1 MSIIFNKSLE
11 TGVFPHLL
19 KVATVITI
27 HKGESK
33 MIAANYRPISLL
45 PIFGKMYEKII
56 FSRLISFVDKYQIL
70 FNRQYGFQKEKST
83 EYALIDIVDNI
94 MNSLEKKESPCC
106 VFLDFA
112 KAFDTVNHKILLG
125 KLHHYGIRG
134 TALSLIES
142 YLTDRQQCV
151 QINNAISDL
160 EYISH
165 GVPQGSI
172 LGPLFFL
179 LYIND
184 IAESSDI
191 LKFYLFADD
200 TAIFLSHKDPKTLE
214 TIMNQELIK
223 VSSWLIANKLSLNV
237 KKSNALL
244 FRTKNE
250 NSAPILNIKI
260 NESPIEEKQHAKYL
274 GIILDHKLTYEH
286 HINHV
291 NSKLIKGNA
300 ILQKVK
306 HFIPEKTLINT
317 YNAHIQPHIDY
328 GLTVW
333 GYASKTSLQTIEKQQ
348 RKAIRSINFKPKR
361 YEDTISLF
369 KQSKIL
375 PLKQCISL
383 SSCKT
388 IWKAANS
395 LLPSTISSIFN
406 QRADTSFHLPYR
418 RIDAT
423 QSCISYK
430 GVQAWNKISVNIRS
444 STSLNLFKNKYKEFL
459 LSSMN

>member
-1 MSIIFNKSLE
+1 
-11 TGVFPHLL
+11 
-19 KVATVITI
+19 
-27 HKGESK
+27 
-33 MIAANYRPISLL
+33 
-45 PIFGKMYEKII
+45 
-56 FSRLISFVDKYQIL
+56 
-70 FNRQYGFQKEKST
+70 
-83 EYALIDIVDNI
+83 

-223 VSSWLIANKLSLNV
+223 VSSWLIA
-237 KKSNALL
+237 
-244 FRTKNE
+244 
-250 NSAPILNIKI
+250 
-260 NESPIEEKQHAKYL
+260 
-274 GIILDHKLTYEH
+274 
-286 HINHV
+286 
-291 NSKLIKGNA
+291 
-300 ILQKVK
+300 
-306 HFIPEKTLINT
+306 
-317 YNAHIQPHIDY
+317 
-328 GLTVW
+328 
-333 GYASKTSLQTIEKQQ
+333 
-348 RKAIRSINFKPKR
+348 
-361 YEDTISLF
+361 
-369 KQSKIL
+369 
-375 PLKQCISL
+375 
-383 SSCKT
+383 
-388 IWKAANS
+388 
-395 LLPSTISSIFN
+395 
-406 QRADTSFHLPYR
+406 
-418 RIDAT
+418 
-423 QSCISYK
+423 
-430 GVQAWNKISVNIRS
+430 
-444 STSLNLFKNKYKEFL
+444 
-459 LSSMN
+459 

>member
-1 MSIIFNKSLE
+1 
-11 TGVFPHLL
+11 
-19 KVATVITI
+19 
-27 HKGESK
+27 
-33 MIAANYRPISLL
+33 
-45 PIFGKMYEKII
+45 MYEKII

-94 MNSLEKKESPCC
+94 MSSLEQKESPCC

-160 EYISH
+160 DYVSH

-184 IAESSDI
+184 IAESSDV

-223 VSSWLIANKLSLNV
+223 VSSW
-237 KKSNALL
+237 
-244 FRTKNE
+244 
-250 NSAPILNIKI
+250 
-260 NESPIEEKQHAKYL
+260 
-274 GIILDHKLTYEH
+274 
-286 HINHV
+286 
-291 NSKLIKGNA
+291 
-300 ILQKVK
+300 
-306 HFIPEKTLINT
+306 
-317 YNAHIQPHIDY
+317 
-328 GLTVW
+328 
-333 GYASKTSLQTIEKQQ
+333 
-348 RKAIRSINFKPKR
+348 
-361 YEDTISLF
+361 
-369 KQSKIL
+369 
-375 PLKQCISL
+375 
-383 SSCKT
+383 
-388 IWKAANS
+388 
-395 LLPSTISSIFN
+395 
-406 QRADTSFHLPYR
+406 
-418 RIDAT
+418 
-423 QSCISYK
+423 
-430 GVQAWNKISVNIRS
+430 
-444 STSLNLFKNKYKEFL
+444 
-459 LSSMN
+459 